1 MAQKGNESRLSR
13 GSIPPGIVS
22 CSDSRRK
29 KGNAHCQAGPERQ
42 REGETGPAGREKER
56 GMARGWAEWVAG
68 VAGPRGNGERSRVGP
83 EEREGKEW
91 AFGPNREKK
100 REVFF

>member
-1 MAQKGNESRLSR
+1 
-13 GSIPPGIVS
+13 
-22 CSDSRRK
+22 
-29 KGNAHCQAGPERQ
+29 
-42 REGETGPAGREKER
+42 
-56 GMARGWAEWVAG
+56 MARGWAEWVAG

-100 REVFF
+100 GEVLFFNFFSIFIFSKALSK